1 MASAPD
7 PAPVDLFLNPTLSKH
22 SNGELM
28 DLPGTLALITRLML
42 LGSQSLSGVGGKSVR
57 VNNLRAANYLPLS
70 HALWSCYDECRLV
83 DSRTGTA
90 QNNPLTQCP
99 SNAMDAQ

>member
-7 PAPVDLFLNPTLSKH
+7 PAPVDLFLNPTLSKQ

-57 VNNLRAANYLPLS
+57 VNNLRAANYICHYPMHS
-70 HALWSCYDECRLV
+70 GRVMTNAGWSIVGREPH
-83 DSRTGTA
+83 RTTH
-90 QNNPLTQCP
+90 
-99 SNAMDAQ
+99 

>member
-7 PAPVDLFLNPTLSKH
+7 PAPVDLFLNPTL

-42 LGSQSLSGVGGKSVR
+42 PGSQSLSGVGGKSVR

-70 HALWSCYDECRLV
+70 LALWSCYDECRLV